1 MISDLERGLGVFL
14 RDLPREFNNRYTPEA
29 DSLLRSR
36 LFRSL
41 VADDESKLTLLFP
54 NGVPE
59 EDQWV
64 LRDAQGAVDGAEYT
78 AAAKGHPC
86 GHIFKAGEST
96 YHCKTCAADDTCVLC
111 AKCFAESDHEGHM
124 VYISVSPGN
133 SGCCDCADDEAWVRP
148 VHCTIHSADDAPG
161 QKAAGKTS
169 QTPTLPDELLVPVR
183 MTIAKAFDYMCDV
196 FSCSPEQ
203 LRLQK
208 SEDTVRRDE
217 LLSRLTSHL
226 YGGAEVDESDEE
238 YALVLWNDE
247 KHTVT
252 DVQNQVAKACR
263 KPKSFGLQKAMEVND
278 IGRSIIHYSH
288 DLAELL
294 RMAAIIEQLKV
305 TVTVRSAR
313 DTFREQMCSSIVD
326 WISDISGCSVA
337 SDPHVLRNTICEELL
352 RPWRMGSEATN
363 AAIGE
368 GGIDDHEHEENV
380 KNRREEARWFRPLAG
395 INVVRINVENDD
407 DDDEEIDDDEDE
419 DDENDMT
426 IEEFLMA
433 ESEDLGAEE
442 AMDLDPETV
451 DPLALALAENDM
463 DLDLVDID
471 TEGPAENF
479 EATLAGYPA
488 PPPPPPT
495 TRRRTRSVTVNES
508 DDGEQHPSSRPDP
521 PSQPSAPFSNLPR
534 TPKVRVKSNRP
545 IRPARYWLE
554 TPEEY
559 RSQSTSTPAE
569 DLWQRVRLD
578 YLILYDLR
586 MWKTLRI
593 DLRHLY
599 ISTVVT
605 VPQFKRILGLR
616 FAGLYTMLAQLYLIA
631 DREPDH
637 SIINLSVQMLTT
649 PSITAEVV
657 ERGNFLTNLLAILYT
672 FLTTRQVGFPK
683 DVNPNATLAFDA
695 GAVTNR
701 RMFHFFLD
709 TRYMFQSAFV
719 QEKVRNEPRYL
730 MQFLDLVKLHQGI
743 CPNIRAVGEHVEYEA
758 DAWISATLII
768 KEINRLCRQV
778 AEAFKWSD
786 DGDTTP
792 VQRAIRYAAQAT
804 FINAFGLERNRF
816 TSAETKEAQLFLR
829 LLNKKRPKYIE
840 AIGREA
846 TCRDGSYSLP
856 QFDIATGSMSFHH
869 PLHYLLSWLLE
880 AGVNV
885 TREEML
891 KVLHFTHADFKD
903 PWQTSWK
910 TAPQATTFDSPEII
924 TMLFEHPL
932 RVCAWLAQMRAG
944 MWVRNGVTLRH
955 QMHQYRGTSQ
965 RDVSYQRDIFMLQ
978 AGLVLCGNPE
988 ESLGERFLA
997 QIVDRF
1003 NLSGFVDGVFGLYPG
1018 YDEQQRLDV
1027 TEEFFHLLII
1037 LLSERQ
1043 NLLPGQD
1050 KPSQH
1055 VKLLQRDIAH
1065 VLCFKPLSF
1074 SDISNRLTDR
1084 VADSEEFDA
1093 ILESMT
1099 NFRAPEGLNDSGT
1112 FELHP
1117 RFIELIDP
1125 YYAYYNRNQ
1134 REEAET
1140 VYREYMAK
1148 KTSKSAADI
1157 VFEPSLPPI
1166 SSGLFKNL
1174 GAFTQTTLFSE
1185 IVYWGLEFCLR
1196 HDEAVDK
1203 AQITRI
1209 ETMLH
1214 VILHLTL
1221 LAVLEDV
1228 TPNGPRPM
1236 TAEDSFVRL
1245 ALAVSHSEE
1254 SADKTIVESLFRLSK
1269 VKAFASCAPKVLHIL
1284 KRMSEKW
1291 PEEFANA
1298 KSRLLP
1304 DDKEQASETN
1314 LTPSED
1320 KEAKKKAALERQAR
1334 VMAQFKAQQTSF
1346 MENQGLDWEAEDY
1359 SDMEQDGELIEKV
1372 VETKVCSFPQEPCIL
1387 CQEDTDDSRIYGTF
1401 AFIAPS
1407 RILRKTPLD
1416 DKDFVQE
1423 VLDTPDNLDQ
1433 SADAIRPFGVAKF
1446 ATETVEKVYPDGSK
1460 SKQER
1465 RGLGKGFPHDSASQG
1480 PVLNSCGHI
1489 MHFGCFEQYL
1499 VATRRRHTQHISRNH
1514 PERPDTVEFI
1524 CPLCKAL
1531 GNTFLPIIWKDKH
1544 YHSSSTL
1551 DQQCKNFG
1559 QWNLDQEAHRTAR
1572 TVGLLT
1578 SNLSLQEAHKEY
1590 MQKALVP
1597 TLASSFSQAS
1607 LPTRATEARS
1617 ADPES
1622 DTQSSEEESRSVL
1635 PEMVR
1640 RAADQFDRNATGL
1653 PGLETLVNLTPG
1665 LETLTN
1671 LASRFDTRNRP
1682 ATPSSELK
1690 RAYNRIEEGLSPIGA
1705 LKPNTI
1711 GLEPGTQSSMIRLA
1725 ETLCNVLAFTVSST
1739 EISYRGVANSTDGET
1754 GTFLDAISEQS
1765 MKTLRI
1771 LSETVRTATAAAAVR
1786 VDISE
1791 YLHRIRVHSS
1801 WAGQLKKILGEDSGE
1816 DPALPSASLFGND
1829 LFTFFA
1835 NCAVNEVPMG
1845 QNMHHILRICYS
1857 AELIKVIVTFLCR
1870 DSLREISED
1879 SQSDSWDLSGIRR
1892 FQNWCKD
1899 NSAVDF
1905 SPHISAVRLSQDGFC
1920 DLEWNVPALS
1930 KLIDAYALTFLRKAL
1945 LLTHIH
1951 FGIDFTD
1958 SNGHP
1963 ELSELQ
1969 RLAKTLRLPTPQE
1982 IVEQLGHDEG
1992 FQMIAARW
2000 VNSVIISTATKE
2012 RLRTDAQFLSHP
2024 AIFELI
2030 GLPKHYDTLT
2040 EEAIKRRC
2048 PTTGKEVTDPAICL
2062 FCGEIFCS
2070 QASCCMTDRNKGGC
2084 FQHREKC
2091 SGSIGIFINIRK
2103 CMVLFLH
2110 HSHGSWYHAPYLDRH
2125 GEVDPTLRRHHQLFL
2140 NQKRYDK
2147 LLREAW
2153 LNHGIPS
2160 VISRRLEGDMNTGGW
2175 ETL

>member
-1 MISDLERGLGVFL
+1 MMISDLERSLGVFL

-29 DSLLRSR
+29 DSVLRSR

-41 VADDESKLTLLFP
+41 VADDDSKLTLLFP

-59 EDQWV
+59 GEQWV
-64 LRDAQGAVDGAEYT
+64 LRDAQGALDGAEYT

-111 AKCFAESDHEGHM
+111 ARCFAESDHDGHM

-169 QTPTLPDELLVPVR
+169 QTPTLPDDLLVPVR

-203 LRLQK
+203 LRSLK
-208 SEDTVRRDE
+208 TEDTARRDE

-326 WISDISGCSVA
+326 WISDISGCSIA

-352 RPWRMGSEATN
+352 RPWRMGSEGIN
-363 AAIGE
+363 ASIGE

-407 DDDEEIDDDEDE
+407 DDGEEIDDDEDE

-442 AMDLDPETV
+442 AMDLDPENT
-451 DPLALALAENDM
+451 DPLALALADNDM

-545 IRPARYWLE
+545 VRPARYWLE

-730 MQFLDLVKLHQGI
+730 LQFLDLVKLHQGI
-743 CPNIRAVGEHVEYEA
+743 CPNVRAVGEHVEYEA

-786 DGDTTP
+786 DEDTTP
-792 VQRAIRYAAQAT
+792 VQRAIRYVAQAT

-816 TSAETKEAQLFLR
+816 PSAETKEAQTFLR
-829 LLNKKRPKYIE
+829 LLNKKRPRYIE

-856 QFDIATGSMSFHH
+856 QFDVATGSMSFHH

-880 AGVNV
+880 AGVDI

-910 TAPQATTFDSPEII
+910 TAPQVTSYDSPEIM

-978 AGLVLCGNPE
+978 AGLVLCGNSE

-1003 NLSGFVDGVFGLYPG
+1003 DLSGFVNGVFDLYPG

-1037 LLSERQ
+1037 LLNERQ

-1084 VADSEEFDA
+1084 VADSEEFDT

-1140 VYREYMAK
+1140 IYREYKAK
-1148 KTSKSAADI
+1148 KTGKSAADI
-1157 VFEPSLPPI
+1157 VFEPQLQPI
-1166 SSGLFKNL
+1166 NSGLFKNL
-1174 GAFTQTTLFSE
+1174 GAFTQTTFFSE
-1185 IVYWGLEFCLR
+1185 IIYWGLEFCLR
-1196 HDEAVDK
+1196 HDDVDDN

-1221 LAVLEDV
+1221 LAVTEDAA
-1228 TPNGPRPM
+1228 PDGPRPM
-1236 TAEDSFVRL
+1236 AAEDSFVRL

-1254 SADKTIVESLFRLSK
+1254 SPEKTVVESLLRLSK
-1269 VKAFASCAPKVLHIL
+1269 IKAFSSCSPKVLQIL

-1291 PEEFANA
+1291 PEEFADA
-1298 KSRLLP
+1298 KSRFLP
-1304 DDKEQASETN
+1304 DVKEQTSETS

-1346 MENQGLDWEAEDY
+1346 MENQGLDWEADDY

-1372 VETKVCSFPQEPCIL
+1372 VETKVCPFPKEPCIL

-1407 RILRKTPLD
+1407 RILRQTPLD

-1423 VLDTPDNLDQ
+1423 ILDTPENLDQ

-1446 ATETVEKVYPDGSK
+1446 ATETVEKVNPDGSK
-1460 SKQER
+1460 STSER
-1465 RGLGKGFPHDSASQG
+1465 RGLGKGFPHDSAFQG

-1489 MHFGCFEQYL
+1489 MHFSCFEQYL

-1544 YHSSSTL
+1544 YHSSSIL
-1551 DQQCKNFG
+1551 DQQQQNFDE
-1559 QWNLDQEAHRTAR
+1559 WLLDQEARRTADEI
-1572 TVGLLT
+1572 GQ
-1578 SNLSLQEAHKEY
+1578 LSASVSVREAHMGY
-1590 MQKALVP
+1590 MQKALVS
-1597 TLASSFSQAS
+1597 TLASSFPQAS
-1607 LPTRATEARS
+1607 LSTQILEARTV
-1617 ADPES
+1617 DPDS
-1622 DTQSSEEESRSVL
+1622 DTQSSEEESRSIL

-1640 RAADQFDRNATGL
+1640 RVADQFDLNATGL
-1653 PGLETLVNLTPG
+1653 PGLETLVNLTPR

-1690 RAYNRIEEGLSPIGA
+1690 RAYNRIEESLNPIGA

-1711 GLEPGTQSSMIRLA
+1711 GLEPGTQSSTIRLA
-1725 ETLCNVLAFTVSST
+1725 ETLCNVLAFTISST
-1739 EISYRGVANSTDGET
+1739 EISYRGVANPTDGET
-1754 GTFLDAISEQS
+1754 STFLDTISEQS
-1765 MKTLRI
+1765 MRTLRI
-1771 LSETVRTATAAAAVR
+1771 LSETVRTATATAA
-1786 VDISE
+1786 IKGGIPE
-1791 YLHRIRVHSS
+1791 YLRETRVHSS
-1801 WAGQLKKILGEDSGE
+1801 WAGQLKKALGDYVPGE
-1816 DPALPSASLFGND
+1816 NSALASTSLFGHD
-1829 LFTFFA
+1829 VFTFFA
-1835 NCAVNEVPMG
+1835 NCAINEVPMG
-1845 QNMHHILRICYS
+1845 QDMHHLLRLCYS
-1857 AELIKVIVTFLCR
+1857 GELLKVIVTFLCR
-1870 DSLREISED
+1870 DSIHEETQQD
-1879 SQSDSWDLSGIRR
+1879 AQSSSWDLSGIKH
-1892 FQNWCKD
+1892 FQDWC
-1899 NSAVDF
+1899 SAHPYGW
-1905 SPHISAVRLSQDGFC
+1905 SPHISAVRLSQYQFSEVG
-1920 DLEWNVPALS
+1920 WNAPALS
-1930 KLIDAYALTFLRKAL
+1930 KLIDAYALAFLRKAL

-1951 FGIDFTD
+1951 FGIDFTGF
-1958 SNGHP
+1958 NENP

-1969 RLAKTLRLPTPQE
+1969 RLTKILRLPTPQE
-1982 IVEQLGHDEG
+1982 IVVQLGHDDE
-1992 FQMIAARW
+1992 FKVVAARLIH
-2000 VNSVIISTATKE
+2000 SVVVSTATKE
-2012 RLRTDAQFLSHP
+2012 RLRTDAQFLAHP
-2024 AIFELI
+2024 TIFELV

-2084 FQHREKC
+2084 FQHREK
-2091 SGSIGIFINIRK
+2091 
-2103 CMVLFLH
+2103 
-2110 HSHGSWYHAPYLDRH
+2110 
-2125 GEVDPTLRRHHQLFL
+2125 
-2140 NQKRYDK
+2140 
-2147 LLREAW
+2147 
-2153 LNHGIPS
+2153 
-2160 VISRRLEGDMNTGGW
+2160 
-2175 ETL
+2175 

>member
-1 MISDLERGLGVFL
+1 MKISDQEKSLGIFL
-14 RDLPREFNNRYTPEA
+14 RDLPREFNNRYTEEA
-29 DSLLRSR
+29 DSVLRSR

-41 VADDESKLTLLFP
+41 VGDDESRLHLLFP

-59 EDQWV
+59 GGQWI

-86 GHIFKAGEST
+86 GHIFKVGEST

-111 AKCFAESDHEGHM
+111 ARCFAESDHEGHM

-148 VHCTIHSADDAPG
+148 VHCTIHSTDDTPG
-161 QKAAGKTS
+161 LKAAGKTS
-169 QTPTLPDELLVPVR
+169 QTPTLPDELLEVVR
-183 MTIAKAFDYMCDV
+183 MTVAKAFDYMCDV

-203 LRLQK
+203 LRLPK
-208 SEDTVRRDE
+208 TEDTVRRDE

-263 KPKSFGLQKAMEVND
+263 KTKNFGLEKAMEVND
-278 IGRSIIHYSH
+278 VGRSIIHYST

-326 WISDISGCSVA
+326 WISDISGCSIA

-380 KNRREEARWFRPLAG
+380 RQRRQEARWFRPLAG

-407 DDDEEIDDDEDE
+407 DDEDDEDDE
-419 DDENDMT
+419 DGDENDMT
-426 IEEFLMA
+426 IEDFMMA
-433 ESEDLGAEE
+433 GQDEIDAEE
-442 AMDLDPETV
+442 AMDLDLDNA
-451 DPLALALAENDM
+451 DPLAMALADNDM
-463 DLDLVDID
+463 DLDLVDVD

-495 TRRRTRSVTVNES
+495 TRRRTRSATLNES

-521 PSQPSAPFSNLPR
+521 PSQPSAPFSNLPK

-545 IRPARYWLE
+545 PRPARYWLE

-559 RSQSTSTPAE
+559 RSQSASSPAE

-586 MWKTLRI
+586 MWKTLRV

-683 DVNPNATLAFDA
+683 DVNPSATLAFDA

-743 CPNIRAVGEHVEYEA
+743 CPNDRAVGEHVEYEA

-778 AEAFKWSD
+778 AEAFRWND
-786 DGDTTP
+786 DGDMTP
-792 VQRAIRYAAQAT
+792 VQNAIRHAAQAT

-816 TSAETKEAQLFLR
+816 LNAETKEAQTFVN
-829 LLNKKRPKYIE
+829 LLNKKRPKYVE

-846 TCRDGSYSLP
+846 TCRDGCYSVP
-856 QFDIATGSMSFHH
+856 QFDVATGSMSFHH

-880 AGVNV
+880 AGVHV
-885 TREEML
+885 PREDML
-891 KVLHFTHADFKD
+891 RVLQFDPADFKD

-910 TAPQATTFDSPEII
+910 TAPQVGTYDSAEIMS
-924 TMLFEHPL
+924 MLFEHPL

-955 QMHQYRGTSQ
+955 QMHQYRGTTQ

-978 AGLVLCGNPE
+978 AGLVLCGGAD
-988 ESLGERFLA
+988 ESMGERFLA

-1003 NLSGFVDGVFGLYPG
+1003 NLSGFVNGAFDLCPE
-1018 YDEQQRLDV
+1018 YDEHQRLDV

-1055 VKLLQRDIAH
+1055 VKVLQRDIAH

-1084 VADSEEFDA
+1084 VADSEEFDT
-1093 ILESMT
+1093 ILENMT

-1117 RFIELIDP
+1117 RFIETIDP

-1140 VYREYMAK
+1140 VYKEYMAK
-1148 KTSKSAADI
+1148 KTNQTAADI
-1157 VFEPSLPPI
+1157 VFEPQLQPI
-1166 SSGLFKNL
+1166 DSGLFKHL
-1174 GAFTQTTLFSE
+1174 GAFTQTTFFSG
-1185 IVYWGLEFCLR
+1185 IIYWGLEFCLR
-1196 HDEAVDK
+1196 HDEAVDN

-1221 LAVLEDV
+1221 LAVMEDA
-1228 TPNGPRPM
+1228 TPKGSKPM
-1236 TAEDSFVRL
+1236 VAEDSFVRL
-1245 ALAVSHSEE
+1245 AISVSQNEE
-1254 SADKTIVESLFRLSK
+1254 SPDKTIMEALFRLSK
-1269 VKAFASCAPKVLHIL
+1269 IKAFASCAPKAKRIL
-1284 KRMSEKW
+1284 DRMSEKW

-1298 KSRLLP
+1298 KLRLLP
-1304 DDKEQASETN
+1304 ADGQATAEAAPE
-1314 LTPSED
+1314 PSED

-1346 MENQGLDWEAEDY
+1346 MENQGLDWNEEDY
-1359 SDMEQDGELIEKV
+1359 SDMDQDNDLRERA
-1372 VETKVCSFPQEPCIL
+1372 VETKVCPFPKEPCIL
-1387 CQEDTDDSRIYGTF
+1387 CQEDTDDSRVYGTF

-1407 RILRKTPLD
+1407 KILRQTPLD
-1416 DKDFVQE
+1416 DKDYVKE
-1423 VLDTPDNLDQ
+1423 VLDTPENLDQ
-1433 SADAIRPFGVAKF
+1433 SADAIRPFGIAKL
-1446 ATETVEKVYPDGSK
+1446 ATEMVEKVNTDGSK
-1460 SKQER
+1460 SSQER
-1465 RGLGKGFPHDSASQG
+1465 RGLGKGFPHNSAFQG

-1489 MHFGCFEQYL
+1489 MHFSCFEAYL
-1499 VATRRRHTQHISRNH
+1499 VATKRRHTQHISRNH

-1544 YHSSSTL
+1544 YRPSSIL
-1551 DQQCKNFG
+1551 DQQQTTFD
-1559 QWNLDQEAHRTAR
+1559 QWILDQEALSVADE
-1572 TVGLLT
+1572 VGRLP
-1578 SNLSLQEAHKEY
+1578 SSLSVRDAHMDY
-1590 MQKALVP
+1590 MQKALVQ
-1597 TLASSFSQAS
+1597 TLASSYPQAS
-1607 LPTRATEARS
+1607 SSTQSADARS
-1617 ADPES
+1617 SDPES
-1622 DTQSSEEESRSVL
+1622 DAPSSEEESRSIL
-1635 PEMVR
+1635 PDIVR
-1640 RAADQFDRNATGL
+1640 RAAAEFNNNATGL
-1653 PGLETLVNLTPG
+1653 PGLEALVNLTPR

-1671 LASRFDTRNRP
+1671 LASRFDNRNRP
-1682 ATPSSELK
+1682 SAPSSELS
-1690 RAYNRIEEGLSPIGA
+1690 RAYNRIEESLSPIGA

-1711 GLEPGTQSSMIRLA
+1711 GLEPGTQSSTIRLA
-1725 ETLCNVLAFTVSST
+1725 ETLCNTLAFTVSSV
-1739 EISYRGVANSTDGET
+1739 EISYRGVANPIDSES
-1754 GTFLDAISEQS
+1754 GTFLDSISEQS

-1771 LSETVRTATAAAAVR
+1771 LSETVRTATATAAVKSG
-1786 VDISE
+1786 IPE
-1791 YLHRIRVHSS
+1791 YLREARVHNS
-1801 WAGQLKKILGEDSGE
+1801 WAGQLRKVLGDKSGE
-1816 DPALPSASLFGND
+1816 NPALADASLFGHDVFNF
-1829 LFTFFA
+1829 FTS
-1835 NCAVNEVPMG
+1835 CAINEVPMG
-1845 QNMHHILRICYS
+1845 QSMHHILRLCYS
-1857 AELIKVIVTFLCR
+1857 AELVKVIFSFSCR
-1870 DSLREISED
+1870 SSLREASENHQP
-1879 SQSDSWDLSGIRR
+1879 SSWDLSGIKK
-1892 FQNWCKD
+1892 FQEWFKNHED
-1899 NSAVDF
+1899 MEF
-1905 SPHISAVRLSQDGFC
+1905 SPHTSGSSLAQANFSDV
-1920 DLEWNVPALS
+1920 EWNAPALS
-1930 KLIDAYALTFLRKAL
+1930 KVIDTYALAFLRKAL

-1951 FGIDFTD
+1951 FGVDFANANVD
-1958 SNGHP
+1958 P
-1963 ELSELQ
+1963 ELPELQ
-1969 RLAKTLRLPTPQE
+1969 RLARILRLPTPQE
-1982 IVEQLGHDEG
+1982 VVAQLGHDEK
-1992 FQMIAARW
+1992 FQKIAAHW
-2000 VNSVIISTATKE
+2000 VNSVVVSTATKE
-2012 RLRTDAQFLSHP
+2012 RMRIDAQYLSHP
-2024 AIFELI
+2024 AIFELV

-2048 PTTGKEVTDPAICL
+2048 PTTGKEVSDPAICL

-2091 SGSIGIFINIRK
+2091 SGNIGIFINIRK